1 MTSTKDS
8 ANLLVIGRIAQ
19 GSMQAYDSKG
29 QRFIPF
35 LDGLAASSF
44 VISPDRQWMVYA

>member
-1 MTSTKDS
+1 MTPTRDS

-35 LDGLAASSF
+35 LRRPGRFEFRDFS
-44 VISPDRQWMVYA
+44 